1 MGGTVIEEDR
11 CGLEG
16 ERQHG
21 KESRNAAVALAGAED
36 DSVVEE

>member
-1 MGGTVIEEDR
+1 MGGTVIEEDG

-16 ERQHG
+16 ERKHG
-21 KESRNAAVALAGAED
+21 KESRNAVAALMGAKD